1 MKKITQNRSW
11 VIATLT
17 IIITLT
23 IMLVALYANSVTVK
37 VNSLNLRT
45 GPAITYSI
53 KEKVH
58 KGERLQVIDR
68 KNDWIK
74 VIAHHKDIG
83 WVASWLVDN
92 PKANSVTRL
101 SEATIAIDPGH
112 GGSDSGA
119 LSTTGQEEKKYTLI
133 FATKLAKTLRA
144 KGARVIMTRDSNK
157 TVALADR
164 PKIAIKNSANL
175 FISIHFDS
183 SDVANDASGVTTY
196 YYHPGQSKTLAN
208 SVNSQLTNLPLPN
221 RGAEFGNFLVVR
233 DISIPSILIEGGYI
247 NNDGDFKQISSAS
260 YQQQYV
266 NDVTNGIY
274 NYFKDNN

>member
-1 MKKITQNRSW
+1 MKKIIQNRSW
-11 VIATLT
+11 IITTLT
-17 IIITLT
+17 IITTLA
-23 IMLVALYANSVTVK
+23 IMLIALYANSVTVK
-37 VNSLNLRT
+37 VTSLNLRT
-45 GPAITYSI
+45 GPAITYSV
-53 KEKVH
+53 KEKIH
-58 KGERLQVIDR
+58 QGERLQVIDR

-92 PKANSVTRL
+92 PKTNNVSSLA
-101 SEATIAIDPGH
+101 EATIVIDPGH

-133 FATKLAKTLRA
+133 FATKLARTLRA

-164 PKIAIKNSANL
+164 PKIATKNSANL

-183 SDVANDASGVTTY
+183 SDVANDATGVTTY
-196 YYHPGQSKTLAN
+196 YYHPGQSKNLAKD
-208 SVNSQLTNLPLPN
+208 VNKRLTNLPLPN
-221 RGAEFGNFLVVR
+221 RGAEFGNFLVIR

-247 NNDGDFKQISSAS
+247 NNDDDFKQITSAN
-260 YQQQYV
+260 YQRQYA
-266 NDVTNGIY
+266 NDVTGGI
-274 NYFKDNN
+274 NDYFKDNN